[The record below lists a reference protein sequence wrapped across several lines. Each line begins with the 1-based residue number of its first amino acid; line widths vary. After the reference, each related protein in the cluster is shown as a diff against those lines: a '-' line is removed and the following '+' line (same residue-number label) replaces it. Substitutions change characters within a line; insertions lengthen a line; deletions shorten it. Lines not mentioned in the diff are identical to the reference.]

1 MERHYDTTTSQSND
15 TGKLILRLAV
25 GGLLLLHGISKLI
38 NGIDWLVGMLEGKG
52 LPGFL
57 AYGVYIGE
65 VIAPILLI
73 LGFRTRIAALLVA
86 GNMLTAIIFSHM
98 QEIGQLGKSGGWA
111 IELPTLFLLGALSL
125 FFLGGGRYALSTRNR
140 WD

>member
-1 MERHYDTTTSQSND
+1 V
-15 TGKLILRLAV
+15 ILRLAV

-38 NGIDWLVGMLEGKG
+38 NGIDWMVGMLEGKG
-52 LPGFL
+52 LPGAL

-73 LGFRTRIAALLVA
+73 LGFRARIAAIIIVI
-86 GNMLTAIIFSHM
+86 NMLTAIILAHT
-98 QEIGQLGKSGGWA
+98 QEIATMGQSGGWA
-111 IELPTLFLLGALSL
+111 IELPVLFLLGALSI
-125 FFLGGGRYALSTRNR
+125 FFLGAGRYAVSTRDR